1 MYGTREELLPLSA
14 GGDLAR
20 NPIRG
25 GGAYISIRVVESNRI
40 NIFSYGSATALDGI
54 LRVYP
59 VKIY

>member
-1 MYGTREELLPLSA
+1 MALEKNYYHSQLVVIWHGIPS
-14 GGDLAR
+14 
-20 NPIRG
+20 G